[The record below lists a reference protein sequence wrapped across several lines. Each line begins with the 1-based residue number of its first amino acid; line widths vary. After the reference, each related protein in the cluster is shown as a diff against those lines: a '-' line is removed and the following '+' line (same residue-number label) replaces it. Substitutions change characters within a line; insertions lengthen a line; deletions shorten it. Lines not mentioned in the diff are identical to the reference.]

1 MKRLA
6 AVLGLTAIL
15 TLLTPS
21 PAIADEG
28 CVLDVLGV
36 KVCGTLLTPLPTVT
50 ATVKP
55 NPVPVP
61 GPTVR
66 IPGPTV
72 TVPGPTK
79 TVTIPGPT
87 STATSQQNTT
97 GPSSGPTSTV
107 TITSSPTGQPGT
119 SRATV
124 TPSPELSTGGTV
136 HEART
141 KTETIVRTIL
151 ATTLIV
157 IVSVALILLFLF
169 LGFLLGK
176 QAESKNQTDFLESLL
191 DYTKI
196 RRRS

>member
-28 CVLDVLGV
+28 CVLDILGV

-50 ATVKP
+50 VTVKP

-66 IPGPTV
+66 IPGP
-72 TVPGPTK
+72 

-141 KTETIVRTIL
+141 KTERIVRTIL
-151 ATTLIV
+151 ATTLLIV
-157 IVSVALILLFLF
+157 VAAALILLFLF
-169 LGFLLGK
+169 LGFKLGQ
-176 QAESKNQTDFLESLL
+176 QAEKKNETDFLESLL

-196 RRRS
+196 RSRS